1 MNTQTTLGPFIHF
14 IPALA
19 ERESRAANV
28 PDPIQ
33 LQVVPPLPFVRLM
46 MTNLALPAAQDGL
59 TGRAF
64 RFCNTPCNTPSSFL
78 LPPSSSLPPNA
89 QGCRRTHTGALQ
101 AASDVAAD

>member
-78 LPPSSSLPPNA
+78 LPPLFHLTHRGA
-89 QGCRRTHTGALQ
+89 AERTLGHFKRRAM
-101 AASDVAAD
+101 